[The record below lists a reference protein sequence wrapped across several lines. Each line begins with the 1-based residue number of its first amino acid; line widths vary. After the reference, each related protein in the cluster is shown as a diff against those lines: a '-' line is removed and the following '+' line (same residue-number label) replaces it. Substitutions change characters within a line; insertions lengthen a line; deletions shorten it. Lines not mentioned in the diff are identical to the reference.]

1 MYDEALVAPMRKEL
15 TQIGVQELRTA
26 QEVDDVI
33 QNTKGTVLVI
43 VNSVCGC
50 AAGQARPAINLA
62 LSNET
67 LPNKVVTVFAGQ
79 DKEATAQARSYFVG
93 YPASSPSMALL
104 KDGELVHILERRHI
118 ENNGAEAIANHLISV
133 FEENCK

>member
-1 MYDEALVAPMRKEL
+1 MYDEELVAPMRQEL

-33 QNTKGTVLVI
+33 QNTEGTVFVI

-62 LSNET
+62 LSNKI
-67 LPNKVVTVFAGQ
+67 LPDKIVTVFAGQ
-79 DKEATAQARSYFVG
+79 DNEATAQARSYFAG

-104 KDGELVHILERRHI
+104 KNGELVHILERRHI
-118 ENNGAEAIANHLISV
+118 ENNAAETIANHLISV
-133 FEENCK
+133 FEEYCK